1 MSYGQDRIGGMNPS
15 DAGRVRNRNEFAR
28 LVALARMIQYWN
40 VSELRR
46 VRNRHG
52 TALRFHDPRM
62 TPGLSDDARS
72 GLRKRGAPDNVARD
86 IKTGDRHGEVLSE
99 PLRHDRG
106 PSPLFGIDRILR
118 YELLSSRFVSSE
130 RMRIDLPDRKGDDRI
145 R

>member
-1 MSYGQDRIGGMNPS
+1 MSYGPDRIGGMSPS
-15 DAGRVRNRNEFAR
+15 YAGRVRNRNEFAR
-28 LVALARMIQYWN
+28 LVALARMIQYRN

-46 VRNRHG
+46 VRNWHG

-62 TPGLSDDARS
+62 TPGLSYDARG
-72 GLRKRGAPDNVARD
+72 GLRKRGASDNVARD
-86 IKTGDRHGEVLSE
+86 FQTGNRHGEVLSE

-106 PSPLFGIDRILR
+106 PSPLFGIDRVRR